1 MVPVS
6 LDCTWLISENFASQ
20 VMSIK
25 LIKCFGVT
33 HRKPPDQA
41 PCEWLQ
47 EGGIHTGPLE
57 TGRDREVFG
66 CTPSP
71 SSAEG
76 ACILTQATGFFG
88 A

>member
-6 LDCTWLISENFASQ
+6 LDCKWLISGNFASR

-25 LIKCFGVT
+25 LVKCFGLA

-47 EGGIHTGPLE
+47 GGIHTCPLE
-57 TGRDREVFG
+57 ADGNRDVFG
-66 CTPSP
+66 FTLSP
-71 SSAEG
+71 FSVEG
-76 ACILTQATGFFG
+76 A
-88 A
+88 